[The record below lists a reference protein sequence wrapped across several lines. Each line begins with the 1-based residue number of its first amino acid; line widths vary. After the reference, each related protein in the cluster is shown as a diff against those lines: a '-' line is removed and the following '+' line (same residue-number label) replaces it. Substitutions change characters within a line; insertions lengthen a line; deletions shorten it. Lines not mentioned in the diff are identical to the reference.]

1 MIVARALAS
10 LTPLGLGVVIVLLLS
25 GRVDVPEATFLPGAM
40 GVSSGFT
47 VLALLILRAQPA
59 NRIAWLFLICG
70 VGIAASMGLIYGGE
84 WLVQKDVPG
93 AVPVLLLGIALGQ
106 VGWLLLWLVPHFFPD
121 GHPAPGRFWS
131 IVAWTAVAVC
141 GLGFVNIAADLRG
154 LESFTGELIAG
165 TPLARQELNWF
176 RLDSGDWFSVI
187 GQLFLVGG
195 GGASQLWRWWR
206 ADRGQRR
213 QITAFALAMT
223 ATILLA
229 LITLRFFTAL
239 PWWITSV
246 LVGLAFT
253 SLPIALGV
261 SILRYRL
268 YEIDRLVSRALSYA
282 VLTALLVGL
291 YVAAVTIATRALPLS
306 STTAIVLATL
316 ACAAAFQPLRRRLQD
331 AVDRRFNPIRA
342 RGEQELDAYTSRL
355 RSELTPEDVAAD
367 LLAVVGR
374 TVEPRSAAVWLPP
387 R

>member
-1 MIVARALAS
+1 V
-10 LTPLGLGVVIVLLLS
+10 
-25 GRVDVPEATFLPGAM
+25 
-40 GVSSGFT
+40 
-47 VLALLILRAQPA
+47 
-59 NRIAWLFLICG
+59 
-70 VGIAASMGLIYGGE
+70 
-84 WLVQKDVPG
+84 
-93 AVPVLLLGIALGQ
+93 
-106 VGWLLLWLVPHFFPD
+106 
-121 GHPAPGRFWS
+121 
-131 IVAWTAVAVC
+131 
-141 GLGFVNIAADLRG
+141 
-154 LESFTGELIAG
+154 
-165 TPLARQELNWF
+165 
-176 RLDSGDWFSVI
+176 
-187 GQLFLVGG
+187 
-195 GGASQLWRWWR
+195 
-206 ADRGQRR
+206 
-213 QITAFALAMT
+213 
-223 ATILLA
+223 LA
-229 LITLRFFTAL
+229 LITLQVFTTLDPLATAIL
-239 PWWITSV
+239 IAV
-246 LVGLAFT
+246 AFT

-291 YVAAVTIATRALPLS
+291 YVVAVTLATWALPVS